1 MQSYLGLDLSLTG
14 TGVAIIDSNYTI
26 TNISKL
32 ETAAFGAERLSN
44 LAKQLRSILSVQNNI
59 KLACIEG
66 PSYLSEKGHLFEIGE
81 WTGCV
86 KCILFDL
93 GIKYIVATPQ
103 QNKKYVLGKAPKE
116 GSKKELII
124 LDIYKKFGEEIRE
137 NNMAD
142 AYVLS
147 RIAHDLDID
156 AKDLPPYQ
164 QEVIKAIRQSKRKEN
179 IGVLLT

>member
-1 MQSYLGLDLSLTG
+1 MQNYLGLDLSLTG
-14 TGVAIIDSNYTI
+14 TGVSIIDDKYKIIS
-26 TNISKL
+26 ISKL
-32 ETAAFGAERLSN
+32 ETASFGSERLSN
-44 LAKQLRSILSVQNNI
+44 LSKQLRSTLSTYSDI

-93 GIKYIVATPQ
+93 GIKYIIATPQ

-147 RIAHDLDID
+147 RIAHDLDQGS
-156 AKDLPPYQ
+156 KNLPPYQ
-164 QEVIKAIRQSKRKEN
+164 QEVITAIQKSKRKEN

>member
-1 MQSYLGLDLSLTG
+1 MGNFIGLDLSLTG
-14 TGVAIIDSNYTI
+14 TGVVVIDDYYKIIVRE
-26 TNISKL
+26 KL
-32 ETAAFGAERLSN
+32 ETPSFGAERLYN
-44 LAKQLRSILSVQNNI
+44 LYKQLYRIISTEASDA

-86 KCILFDL
+86 KLILFDL

-103 QNKKYVLGKAPKE
+103 QNKKYVLGKAPAE

-137 NNMAD
+137 NNIAD

-147 RIAHDLDID
+147 RIAHDLSLDQ
-156 AKDLPPYQ
+156 KGLPTYQ
-164 QEVIKAIRQSKRKEN
+164 QEVLTAIQKSKRKEN
-179 IGVLLT
+179 IGVLL